1 MMAKRKQDDSIL
13 GSLLV
18 MTVLGI
24 LWKRE
29 FLIPIVSVSAAIIL
43 LYIYVHVKKL
53 KELRQSKIDDIDKM
67 NGHQFEE
74 YLGIL
79 FRKLG
84 YQTQV
89 TKASG
94 DFGADL
100 ILRKNNKKII
110 VQAKRYKKNVGISSV
125 QEIVGA
131 KEFYKADETW
141 VVTNSNFTAAAR
153 KLATANRVVLIDRER
168 LIKLSAQVNQGKVK
182 AIV

>member
-1 MMAKRKQDDSIL
+1 MAKRKQDDSIL
-13 GSLLV
+13 DSLLV
-18 MTVLGI
+18 MTVVAI

-29 FLIPIVSVSAAIIL
+29 FWIPIVMISAAIIL
-43 LYIYVHVKKL
+43 LYIYVNVKKR
-53 KELRQSKIDDIDKM
+53 KERKQSKIYDIDKM

-79 FRKLG
+79 FRELG

-131 KEFYKADETW
+131 KEFYKANQTW
-141 VVTNSNFTAAAR
+141 VVTNSNFIAVAR
-153 KLATANRVVLIDRER
+153 RSIKEKLKQPCKYKML
-168 LIKLSAQVNQGKVK
+168 VK
-182 AIV
+182 STLVSVFLF